1 MRLIALLCCCCL
13 LGATSPSLAQT
24 PSAVTDIE
32 KNYREAAAKI
42 IGTAMVDH
50 GDFAKLEYLADR
62 IGNRLS
68 GSPQLDLAIQWAVT
82 AMQADKLD
90 RVATEPA
97 KVPHWV
103 RGNESCD
110 LLTPKKQKLTMLGLG
125 NSVGTPA
132 AGITAEVVAVHDFE
146 ELKKLG
152 DTVKGKIVLYSY
164 AMRKDLEPDEAYGD
178 AVKFRGQGPTAAAQQ
193 GAVAVLIRS
202 VTTRSLNTAHTGATR
217 YTAEIPSIPAAA
229 LATEDADLLARLCAA
244 GQKPTVTLM
253 MEAHMLPDVESAN
266 VIGEIRGRE
275 KPDEVVVIGGHI
287 DSWDVGTGASDDG
300 AGCVMAME
308 AARILK
314 KLNLQPR
321 RTIRVVLF
329 TNEENGLGG
338 ARAYA
343 AAHKAEFDKH
353 IAAVECDSG
362 AGRTVGFSF
371 TGKGR
376 SLAIVQQ
383 IAALLKSIDAQ
394 RIRHEDRTGADIS
407 VLTSAGV
414 PSFGMDSD
422 RTHYFDVHHTHAD
435 TLDKINPND
444 LAQNTAALAVLAYI
458 LADLPEPLPR
468 D

>member
-1 MRLIALLCCCCL
+1 MRIVAVLCCFFW
-13 LGATSPSLAQT
+13 LGAWSPFLAQS
-24 PSAVTDIE
+24 PLASNEIE

-50 GDFAKLEYLADR
+50 GDFAKLEYLTDR

-68 GSPQLDLAIQWAVT
+68 GSPQLDLAIQWAVA

-90 RVATEPA
+90 RVQTEPA

-103 RGNESCD
+103 RGNESCE

-125 NSVGTPA
+125 NSVGTPRE
-132 AGITAEVVAVHDFE
+132 GITAEVVAVRDFE
-146 ELKKLG
+146 ELKALG
-152 DTVKGKIVLYSY
+152 DAVKGKIVLYSY
-164 AMRKDLEPDEAYGD
+164 AMRKDLAPDTAYGD
-178 AVKFRGQGPTAAAQQ
+178 AVKYRGQGPTAAAQQ

-202 VTTRSLNTAHTGATR
+202 ITTRSLNTAHTGSTHYA
-217 YTAEIPSIPAAA
+217 ADIPAIPAAA
-229 LATEDADLLARLCAA
+229 LSPEDADLLTRLCAV

-253 MEAHMLPDVESAN
+253 MEAHMLPEVESAN

-275 KPDEVVVIGGHI
+275 KPDEVVVISGHL
-287 DSWDVGTGASDDG
+287 DSWDVGSGAHDDG

-353 IAAVECDSG
+353 IAAIECDSG
-362 AGRTVGFSF
+362 AGRTAGFSF

-376 SLAIVQQ
+376 SLVTVGQ
-383 IAALLKSIDAQ
+383 IAVLLKSIDAQ
-394 RIRHEDRTGADIS
+394 RIRHEDWTGADIS
-407 VLTSAGV
+407 VLTAAGV

-422 RTHYFDVHHTHAD
+422 QTHYFDFHHTHAD

-444 LAQNTAALAVLAYI
+444 LAQNTAALAVLAFI
-458 LADLPEPLPR
+458 LADLPEPLAR